1 MNIRVKT
8 LGKLPSVE
16 IYSILI
22 LKVQNKRSSDIF
34 YNISIIWFSIE
45 IQKNSKKNLMLFKEC
60 FSVKDNF
67 PPTLL
72 CNF

>member
-8 LGKLPSVE
+8 LGKLSSVE

-34 YNISIIWFSIE
+34 YNISII
-45 IQKNSKKNLMLFKEC
+45 
-60 FSVKDNF
+60 
-67 PPTLL
+67 
-72 CNF
+72 

>member
-1 MNIRVKT
+1 MIYVRILIFTLFQKIENLSLKKTMKMQLILSFMNIRVKT

-34 YNISIIWFSIE
+34 YNISII
-45 IQKNSKKNLMLFKEC
+45 
-60 FSVKDNF
+60 
-67 PPTLL
+67 
-72 CNF
+72 

>member
-16 IYSILI
+16 VYSILI

-34 YNISIIWFSIE
+34 YNISI
-45 IQKNSKKNLMLFKEC
+45 
-60 FSVKDNF
+60 
-67 PPTLL
+67 T
-72 CNF
+72 

>member
-22 LKVQNKRSSDIF
+22 LQVRNKRSSDIF
-34 YNISIIWFSIE
+34 YNISII
-45 IQKNSKKNLMLFKEC
+45 
-60 FSVKDNF
+60 
-67 PPTLL
+67 
-72 CNF
+72 